1 MKADDTRARVLEILT
16 AIAPEADPNRLEG
29 AVPFREQFT
38 FDSVDFLSFAI
49 KLQKCFSIKIP
60 ETDYPLLS
68 TLNGCLDY
76 IATVEAVELV
86 RPVEPV

>member
-16 AIAPEADPNRLEG
+16 AIAPEADPNRIEG

-49 KLQKCFSIKIP
+49 KLQESFSIKIP
-60 ETDYPLLS
+60 ETDYPMLS
-68 TLNGCLDY
+68 TLDGCLEY
-76 IATVEAVELV
+76 IATVEL
-86 RPVEPV
+86 PG

>member
-1 MKADDTRARVLEILT
+1 MKADDTRTRVLEILT
-16 AIAPEADPNRLEG
+16 AIAPEADPARIEG
-29 AVPFREQFT
+29 TVPFREQFT

-49 KLQKCFSIKIP
+49 KLQESFDIKIP

-68 TLNGCLDY
+68 TLDGCIGY
-76 IATVEAVELV
+76 ISTVEPV